1 MLKTIFLKT
10 LFEKRW
16 MILWWTLSSVAL
28 TIFIVLFF
36 PTLKD
41 SFGQAVKDIPESM
54 RALIGNAEDYQILG
68 GYITIQVF
76 QQMIFL
82 PIILGVTLAT
92 GLLAGDENEGTL
104 QTLLTYPISRAKVY
118 FHKLAASAV
127 ILGVV
132 SLGFFFGSWIGAL
145 LISEGLDLWRLF
157 QATWMAWLVS
167 MAISLIGF
175 ALAAITGKR
184 ALAGSIAGAYAFAMY
199 VISSLVVSVKG
210 LRFLEYFSPFHYF
223 NQPSP
228 LKAGFDFGDMYVLLA
243 ASAVFILL
251 GYLVFLRRDIYQR

>member
-16 MILWWTLSSVAL
+16 MIFWWTLSSVAL

-82 PIILGVTLAT
+82 PIILGVILAT

-104 QTLLTYPISRAKVY
+104 QTLLTYPISRTKIY
-118 FHKLAASAV
+118 LHKLAASGAIV
-127 ILGVV
+127 GIVTF
-132 SLGFFFGSWIGAL
+132 GFFLGSWVGAL
-145 LISEGLDLWRLF
+145 LIHEPLDLWRLL
-157 QATWMAWLVS
+157 QATWMAWIVG
-167 MAISLIGF
+167 MTISLIGF
-175 ALAAITGKR
+175 ALAAIAGKR
-184 ALAGSIAGAYAFAMY
+184 GLAGSLAGAYAFVMY
-199 VISSLVVSVKG
+199 VISSLVESVKA
-210 LRFLEYFSPFHYF
+210 LRPVDYLSPFHYF
-223 NQPSP
+223 NHPSP
-228 LKAGFDFGDMYVLLA
+228 LKAGFDPSDMSVLLA
-243 ASAVFILL
+243 ACVVCVALGCLVFI
-251 GYLVFLRRDIYQR
+251 RRDIYQR